1 MKTFTLSTRS
11 RAIWGS
17 IALTIA
23 GFAQTVLAQEA
34 LNSPQA
40 TAQQYARLFNVGDI
54 DGLMKLFAADSVFVP
69 APGSPLNTPQG
80 IRGATQ
86 QFLAAKVPMQLTV
99 RHVYQTTDTAL
110 VVVDWSMKGK
120 TPDGK
125 TMDLAGSGTDVLR
138 KGADGTWRY
147 IIDNPF
153 GSARPAQ

>member
-1 MKTFTLSTRS
+1 
-11 RAIWGS
+11 
-17 IALTIA
+17 
-23 GFAQTVLAQEA
+23 
-34 LNSPQA
+34 
-40 TAQQYARLFNVGDI
+40 
-54 DGLMKLFAADSVFVP
+54 
-69 APGSPLNTPQG
+69 
-80 IRGATQ
+80 
-86 QFLAAKVPMQLTV
+86 MQLTV